1 MRARRATTKIPPP
14 LETAVQK
21 QIKDYL
27 GIRGWFVSN
36 IRERYSKSGGQ
47 FSDPGIPDLICIKR
61 GRVVM
66 LEVKRPRS
74 SYSKPN
80 DNQKAWHAEWQ
91 RQGGEVYVVR
101 SVEDAMEVCD
111 KEAKDEVFF

>member
-1 MRARRATTKIPPP
+1 MGKITLPPP
-14 LETAVQK
+14 LETAVQD
-21 QIKDYL
+21 QIKGYL
-27 GIRGWFVSN
+27 AIRGWFCSN
-36 IRERYSKSGGQ
+36 IRERYFTGKTKGK
-47 FSDPGIPDLICIKR
+47 FSEPGIPDMLCIKG

-111 KEAKDEVFF
+111 KEAPNEAFF